1 MKVRGVVAGRL
12 MNISMPLRMI
22 AACAFVAV
30 FGLFSVLP
38 APLSAQSY
46 DDDYDGWG
54 GGRSRSYGLGDEG
67 RANIAALGDT
77 RVEALPIPVLLGVE
91 LSNLTKN
98 FGDPRDGGTRTHE
111 GLDMLAPEG
120 TPIASPTDAVVVRT
134 GDGAGSGLFV
144 RTVNPGGESFVFM
157 HLAAVASGIQPG
169 VAVKRGDI
177 IGFVGNTGNASGGPA
192 HLHFEIRMDGA
203 QDPYPRL
210 MSVFTLEERMRGIT
224 QALERGGTN
233 YVSMY
238 ATKFRATFD
247 AARAQGLTIPE
258 TILSLLN
265 TAPPEA
271 TPTPPTTPSANSL
284 LVFGK
289 NNSLVVELQQFL
301 IDAASGS
308 DAAYLARS
316 GATGYFGP
324 ITKAAL
330 IEYQRSAGLATSGV
344 VDDATY
350 TQIFALAEEG
360 GSSGTAPID
369 ETNGGTGTVPA
380 FTRDLELG
388 MSGED
393 VRQLQ
398 QFMNAQGFLVAE
410 ADAGSPGQ
418 ETTYFGALTQKALVR
433 YQASN
438 SISPAAGYFGPITRA
453 KLALLL

>member
-1 MKVRGVVAGRL
+1 MRYAVLMEGKGRL
-12 MNISMPLRMI
+12 SARLI
-22 AACAFVAV
+22 AACAIVILCAA
-30 FGLFSVLP
+30 SSP
-38 APLSAQSY
+38 APLLAQS
-46 DDDYDGWG
+46 DDDNNDYDGWR
-54 GGRSRSYGLGDEG
+54 GGRSRSYGLGDQG
-67 RANIAALGDT
+67 RANIAALGDV

-134 GDGAGSGLFV
+134 GNGSGSGLFV
-144 RTVNPGGESFVFM
+144 RTVNPGGESFVYM
-157 HLAAVASGIQPG
+157 HLVSIASNIQEG
-169 VAVKRGDI
+169 SVVKRGDV

-224 QALERGGTN
+224 QALLQGGAN
-233 YVSMY
+233 YISMY

-247 AARAQGLTIPE
+247 AARAQGLTVPDA
-258 TILSLLN
+258 ILSLLN
-265 TAPPEA
+265 TAPPPVA
-271 TPTPPTTPSANSL
+271 TPTTPSVPSANET

-289 NNSLVVELQQFL
+289 NNSRIAELQQFL

-350 TQIFALAEEG
+350 TQIFALAGEG
-360 GSSGTAPID
+360 DSSETEPVD
-369 ETNGGTGTVPA
+369 EPVAGGTLSSFV

-388 MSGED
+388 MTGED
-393 VRQLQ
+393 VRRLQ
-398 QFMNAQGFLVAE
+398 QFLNAPGFLVAE
-410 ADAGSPGQ
+410 TDAGSPGQ
-418 ETTYFGALTQKALVR
+418 ETTYFGALTQKALAR

-453 KLALLL
+453 KLALLI